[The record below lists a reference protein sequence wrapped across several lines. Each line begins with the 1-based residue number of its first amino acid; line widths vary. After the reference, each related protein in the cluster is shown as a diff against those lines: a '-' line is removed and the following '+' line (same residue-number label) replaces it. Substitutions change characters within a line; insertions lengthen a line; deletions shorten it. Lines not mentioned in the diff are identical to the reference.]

1 LEDEA
6 KNSKPKVGM
15 NVTMSQLDWLIIKT
29 CVVTRSQKQICY
41 NYKKKT
47 KEVSPMKGQCKQKKK
62 KQIHQDIVDELQNIQ
77 INNDLLQSCLVTLWI
92 R

>member
-47 KEVSPMKGQCKQKKK
+47 KEVSPMKG
-62 KQIHQDIVDELQNIQ
+62 
-77 INNDLLQSCLVTLWI
+77 
-92 R
+92 